1 MKDFQIGI
9 IGAGQLGSRH
19 LQALAFIDRPVSI
32 QVVDPM
38 KNSLEIAKQR
48 FNEVNEN
55 TKVKEI
61 KFLEKIADMNSN
73 LDCVIIATT
82 ANIRRKVIEDLLSHK
97 TVKSLILEKVLFQ
110 RIEDFSIVDR
120 LFKEQNIKTW
130 INFPRRIWSIYKK
143 IGVILE
149 KETLLNF
156 QVNGSN
162 WDLGC
167 NGLHFLDL
175 FAYLIKSSK
184 ITLTSNLLDN
194 EIKLSKREGFSEF
207 TGSILG
213 QGDKNQLFSISSHSK
228 GNNPIII
235 DINSSESSIIVNE
248 RTGIALFANQATEWK
263 WKEESFT
270 IPYQSQLTHLIVQQI
285 LDKNRC
291 DLTSYEDAWNIHIPF
306 IKLLL
311 NHLEKN
317 NELKEPNLCPIT

>member
-19 LQALAFIDRPVSI
+19 LQALALIDRPISI
-32 QVVDPM
+32 QVVDPS

-61 KFLEKIADMNSN
+61 KFLEKIEEMNSN

-82 ANIRRKVIEDLLSHK
+82 ANIRRKIIEDLLSQK
-97 TVKSLILEKVLFQ
+97 KVNNLILEKVLK
-110 RIEDFSIVDR
+110 RTEDFSVVDK
-120 LFKEQNIKTW
+120 LIKDQNIKTW
-130 INFPRRIWSIYKK
+130 VNFPRRIWSIYKK
-143 IGVILE
+143 IRLILE
-149 KETLLNF
+149 KESLLNF

-162 WDLGC
+162 WDFGC

-175 FAYLIKSSK
+175 FAFLINSSK
-184 ITLTSNLLDN
+184 IAISCNLLNN
-194 EIKLSKREGFSEF
+194 EIKSSKREGFIEF

-213 QGDKNQLFSISSHSK
+213 QGEKNQLFSITSHSR
-228 GNNPIII
+228 GNNPVILN
-235 DINSSESSIIVNE
+235 INSSESSIIVNE
-248 RTGIALFANQATEWK
+248 GTGIALFANQTTNWK

-285 LDKNRC
+285 LDKNKC
-291 DLTSYEDAWNIHIPF
+291 DLTSYKDAWNIHIPF
-306 IKLLL
+306 IKL
-311 NHLEKN
+311 
-317 NELKEPNLCPIT
+317 